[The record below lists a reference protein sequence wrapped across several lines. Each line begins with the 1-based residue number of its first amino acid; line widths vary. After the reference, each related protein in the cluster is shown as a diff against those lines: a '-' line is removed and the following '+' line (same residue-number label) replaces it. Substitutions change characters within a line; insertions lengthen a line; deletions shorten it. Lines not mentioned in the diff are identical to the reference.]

1 VELDKITT
9 VESAGSKRWYDDACG
24 AALGMEFVGERWALL
39 LMRELLLGPR
49 RFSELR
55 NGLVGIS
62 ANVLTQRL
70 AGLEAAGIVRRYR
83 LPPPA
88 KVQVYELTDWGYES
102 EEVVLALA
110 RWALRSPRHDP
121 RLPFSPVSLMLS
133 LRMLIVPARAGDMAA
148 TIGFRLGEEHYAGRL
163 GRGALKVWR
172 GTAPDADATF
182 IGPPSHFLPVI
193 YGGMPLD
200 QAERAGLLQVEGDRA
215 IAARFSTLFRL
226 PDKVATRDA
235 PA

>member
-1 VELDKITT
+1 VTEQPDPTM
-9 VESAGSKRWYDDACG
+9 KRWYDDACG

-49 RFSELR
+49 RFGELR
-55 NGLVGIS
+55 AGLPGIS

-70 AGLEAAGIVRRYR
+70 NGLEKAGIILRRR

-88 KVQVYELTDWGYES
+88 NAQVYELTEWGYES

-133 LRMLIVPARAGDMAA
+133 LRMLLVPERAGGMTAIIAFHLDEERYAA
-148 TIGFRLGEEHYAGRL
+148 RLGKGTLR
-163 GRGALKVWR
+163 VWR
-172 GTAPDADATF
+172 GEIAEVDATF
-182 IGPPSHFLPVI
+182 IGAPSNFLPVF
-193 YGGMPLD
+193 YGGMPLA
-200 QAERAGLLQVEGDRA
+200 QARNVGLLRIEGDSA
-215 IAARFSTLFRL
+215 LATRFSTLFKL
-226 PDKVATRDA
+226 PEKVAARDA